1 MKKIMKLCNLRKSLK
16 NPNHKKTCNK
26 IIISYIIN
34 VSLLRKNEFK
44 IKFKGKYSRSLK
56 NRITEYLEY
65 YSNLIYIKFFFHSEY
80 FTKDAK
86 KDIYPIK
93 PIFFKILGNT
103 NELVLEYI
111 LNKIDMEIKNKTLSL
126 NDTEYIISKK
136 LLKKFHFQ
144 KIIS

>member
-103 NELVLEYI
+103 NELVLEHF
-111 LNKIDMEIKNKTLSL
+111 LNKIGMEVKSEFLGLT
-126 NDTEYIISKK
+126 DTEYIISNKNC
-136 LLKKFHFQ
+136 
-144 KIIS
+144 